1 MNSPIDLNAY
11 FQRIGYEGKQAA
23 TLDVLGELH
32 RLHTQAIPFE
42 NLNPLLGLPVKLDA
56 ESLQQ
61 KLVHDQRGGYCFE
74 QNLLFLNALKTLG
87 FAARGLTGRVIWN
100 QPEDKITSRTHMV
113 LLITIEGV
121 NYLSDVGFGGQTL
134 TGPLLFETGKAQET
148 PHEKFRLLEHSRG
161 YLMQSLIKNEW
172 KNLYVF
178 DLQKIF
184 WIDYKLANWYTSTHP
199 DSHFTSSLLVSRTA
213 KKRRCNLHNNT
224 FVTHYLNGKTTKQT
238 LETTSEI
245 RKILEDIFRLR
256 LPKSDNL
263 ESILQRL
270 LA

>member
-1 MNSPIDLNAY
+1 MRSSINIEAY

-23 TLDVLGELH
+23 TLDVLRELH
-32 RLHTQAIPFE
+32 WLHTQAIPFE
-42 NLNPLLGLPVKLDA
+42 NLNPLLGLQIKLDA

-61 KLVHDQRGGYCFE
+61 KLVHNQRGGYCFE
-74 QNLLFLNALKTLG
+74 QNLLFLNALKMLG

-113 LLITIEGV
+113 LLITIEGK
-121 NYLSDVGFGGQTL
+121 NYVSDVGFGGQTL
-134 TGPLLFETGKAQET
+134 TGPLLFETGKPQET

-199 DSHFTSSLLVSRTA
+199 DSHFTSSLSVSRTA
-213 KKRRCNLHNNT
+213 KKRRYNLHNNT

-238 LETTSEI
+238 LETADEI
-245 RKILEDIFRLR
+245 RKILETVFHLR
-256 LPKSDNL
+256 LPESGSIKST
-263 ESILQRL
+263 LQRL
-270 LA
+270 IA